1 MSSSGTMRPSALVI
15 PCYNEATRLDDALLL
30 ELATTPTLS
39 LVLVDDGSRDG
50 TFARLSRLA
59 HAHPAAITALQ
70 LPKNVGKGEATRAG
84 LRACIEGGASVV
96 GFADADFATPPSEI
110 LRLLGSLLEREAGE
124 CDVVLGS
131 RVARLGA
138 RISRSPVRHGL
149 GRVFATFSTLAL
161 GAQVYDTQCG
171 AKWFRVGEPL
181 VAALAKPFR
190 SRWAFDLELLLRLV
204 GRIDQPAPVLSL
216 HQILEVPLRSWA
228 DVGGSKL
235 RVTGMASA
243 LVEVLDLLRRA
254 QLPAP
259 FRGA

>member
-1 MSSSGTMRPSALVI
+1 MRPSALVI
-15 PCYNEATRLDDALLL
+15 PCYNEATRLDDAPI
-30 ELATTPTLS
+30 LALADTPSLS
-39 LVLVDDGSRDG
+39 IVLVDDGSRDG

-59 HAHPAAITALQ
+59 AARPEAITALK
-70 LPKNVGKGEATRAG
+70 LPKNMGKGEATRAG
-84 LRACIEGGASVV
+84 LRACIEGGATVV
-96 GFADADFATPPSEI
+96 GFADADFATPPGEI
-110 LRLLGSLLEREAGE
+110 LRLLRALLEHEPAEA

-138 RISRSPVRHGL
+138 KISRSPVRHGL

-181 VAALAKPFR
+181 TAALARPFR

-216 HQILEVPLRSWA
+216 DQILEVPLESWV

-243 LVEVLDLLRRA
+243 LLEVLDLLRRA

>member
-1 MSSSGTMRPSALVI
+1 MRASALVI
-15 PCYNEATRLDDALLL
+15 PCYNEETRLDDGPILQ
-30 ELATTPTLS
+30 LAATSTLS
-39 LVLVDDGSRDG
+39 IVLVDDGSRDG

-59 HAHPAAITALQ
+59 AAHPEAITALK

-84 LRACIEGGASVV
+84 LLACIDGGAKVV
-96 GFADADFATPPSEI
+96 GFADADFATPPAEI
-110 LRLLGSLLEREAGE
+110 LRLLEALLAHDSAEP

-138 RISRSPVRHGL
+138 KISRSPVRHGL

-181 VAALAKPFR
+181 VAALSRPFR

-216 HQILEVPLRSWA
+216 DRIVEVPLESWA

-243 LVEVLDLLRRA
+243 LLEVLDLLRRA